1 MYKFGSGAPPS
12 SDRHAPRSSRR
23 APVGTRLNCLV
34 WAHRYELNE
43 VQAIGRG
50 LQPESRTPVRSYPAP
65 PSLPHD
71 SNPMSKKIIA
81 SALGVVSLLTGFGAG
96 QAVAPPAAAK
106 GTSLY
111 SFKTTALDGAAV
123 DLDMY
128 KGKVVLVVNVAS
140 RCGYTPQY
148 AELETVWKE
157 FKDKGLVVIGFPCN
171 DFGGQEPGT
180 STEIRDFCSK
190 TYGVTFP
197 MMSKVQT
204 KAGEGQSEI
213 YTFLSA
219 GTGKLPSWNFG
230 KYLVGKDGKPVAFYG
245 SGVKPTGEE
254 LRKAIEQAL
263 AVKPVS

>member
-1 MYKFGSGAPPS
+1 MVELPS
-12 SDRHAPRSSRR
+12 MGVSPMA
-23 APVGTRLNCLV
+23 
-34 WAHRYELNE
+34 NE
-43 VQAIGRG
+43 VQAVVRG
-50 LQPESRTPVRSYPAP
+50 LPLESWTPVRSYPTP
-65 PSLPHD
+65 PSLLHD
-71 SNPMSKKIIA
+71 SNHMTKKMIA

>member
-1 MYKFGSGAPPS
+1 MDF
-12 SDRHAPRSSRR
+12 
-23 APVGTRLNCLV
+23 
-34 WAHRYELNE
+34 HRNHGPQYVL
-43 VQAIGRG
+43 IP
-50 LQPESRTPVRSYPAP
+50 LLPLS
-65 PSLPHD
+65 PHD
-71 SNPMSKKIIA
+71 SNHMTKKMIA

-111 SFKTTALDGAAV
+111 SFKTTALDGTAV
-123 DLDMY
+123 DLAMY

-171 DFGGQEPGT
+171 DFGGQEPG
-180 STEIRDFCSK
+180 SASEIRDFCSK
-190 TYGVTFP
+190 TYSVTFP

-213 YTFLSA
+213 YAFLSA

-230 KYLVGKDGKPVAFYG
+230 KYVVGKDGKPVAFYG